1 MRECRLSAPRPRFIS
16 TEFRPSSAAAGASWK
31 ATPALSIKRT
41 FRSQLSGN
49 SGARRSRVVQLESLV
64 SLSKNS
70 FDDFLGCFH
79 APKRSHIGPFFGWLS
94 AELPLYRSIRAPRI
108 SRHAYISA
116 DDSVRPYNRTGADRP
131 SACRRAAKRNLG
143 RSRSRNLR
151 LLRASPERRT
161 NKNAVSRRR
170 RRFI

>member
-94 AELPLYRSIRAPRI
+94 AELPLYPSTENLKTRVHVRRRQRSAL
-108 SRHAYISA
+108 H
-116 DDSVRPYNRTGADRP
+116 RTGADRP